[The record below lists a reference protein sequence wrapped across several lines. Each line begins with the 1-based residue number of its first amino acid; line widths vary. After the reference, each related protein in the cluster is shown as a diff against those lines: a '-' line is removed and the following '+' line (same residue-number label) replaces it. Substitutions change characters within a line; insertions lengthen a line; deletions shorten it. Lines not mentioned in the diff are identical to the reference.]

1 MVHLLVSLLV
11 PMCLLVVHLQ
21 GDTALNQLPE
31 VAQSSLPV
39 ARHIEGNTVCF
50 ECACFMRVC
59 AVGGYRAACST
70 SICRVR
76 SLMLASMACCS
87 VEICTRVHTQRRFP
101 HKPLPYSGCPHPFPT
116 HPGLP
121 VQVLLLEV
129 HQGGVCCP
137 EPALHVLQHSLRGA
151 VESAQQLS
159 SLPRQLQGEGTEGRG
174 QRDRDVMGWT
184 NSSHAQ
190 LLNLKSIHHMQS
202 SLCCCGWGMLLWAG
216 HAASLT
222 LSLRAAWATSSSC

>member
-1 MVHLLVSLLV
+1 MVGHQQLRSTHPQALPTHGCQMMVHLLVSLLV

-87 VEICTRVHTQRRFP
+87 EEICTHVHTQRRFP
-101 HKPLPYSGCPHPFPT
+101 HKPLPYRVVHIPAPPT
-116 HPGLP
+116 L
-121 VQVLLLEV
+121 VRLSRSCCWRCIKV
-129 HQGGVCCP
+129 VC
-137 EPALHVLQHSLRGA
+137 A
-151 VESAQQLS
+151 V
-159 SLPRQLQGEGTEGRG
+159 
-174 QRDRDVMGWT
+174 
-184 NSSHAQ
+184 
-190 LLNLKSIHHMQS
+190 LNLLSMSCSTRSVALWRVPS
-202 SLCCCGWGMLLWAG
+202 S
-216 HAASLT
+216 
-222 LSLRAAWATSSSC
+222 

>member
-1 MVHLLVSLLV
+1 MMVHLLVSLLV

-76 SLMLASMACCS
+76 SLMLASMACFS
-87 VEICTRVHTQRRFP
+87 VEICTHVCTHNVDSHTN
-101 HKPLPYSGCPHPFPT
+101 
-116 HPGLP
+116 
-121 VQVLLLEV
+121 
-129 HQGGVCCP
+129 
-137 EPALHVLQHSLRGA
+137 HSLTRVVHIPAPPTLFRLSRSCCWRCIKVVCA
-151 VESAQQLS
+151 V
-159 SLPRQLQGEGTEGRG
+159 
-174 QRDRDVMGWT
+174 
-184 NSSHAQ
+184 
-190 LLNLKSIHHMQS
+190 LNLLSMSCSTRSVALWRVPS
-202 SLCCCGWGMLLWAG
+202 S
-216 HAASLT
+216 
-222 LSLRAAWATSSSC
+222 